1 MQALILRAWRQ
12 IMINQD
18 ISECIVKYIEN
29 QELSGAAL
37 MIRKNGELVYQN
49 KWGYQ
54 SLEHKI
60 PVEYNSIYRMMS
72 MTKCVTGVAILKL
85 MEQGKIRLDDA
96 VSKYVP
102 EFAKLSVSKD
112 IRYIFDKK
120 KMKRLPW
127 YLLTFKMD
135 KVKTE
140 AANRE
145 ITIRDLLSHASGLEQ
160 GLVGFLAL
168 LKMKNEDKTLKERV
182 MRYSK
187 YVLDFQPG
195 TGTGY
200 SPAAGFDILGY
211 IIEIV
216 TGMRYEEY
224 LQKEICMPLE
234 MKDTTFF
241 LNKEQKSRL
250 VEVYKQ
256 KKGKLLNVTGTKADM
271 GKILHQDV
279 MRFEQ
284 GCGGLFSTIIDYE
297 HFAEML
303 CSHGNYRGL
312 QFLKPET
319 VELMH
324 TEAQEQHLVP
334 EPGFVWGLS
343 VKIRENPEIGG
354 SFATKETYGWSGAFG
369 THFFV
374 SPIDNLE
381 AVFVT
386 NRSDLEGSGSY
397 VSKKVEELVFG
408 IYA

>member
-1 MQALILRAWRQ
+1 MTDL
-12 IMINQD
+12 D
-18 ISECIVKYIEN
+18 ITKCMEKFIEN

-37 MIRKNGELVYQN
+37 MVRKNGELVYKN

-54 SLEHKI
+54 SLEKEI

-85 MEQGKIRLDDA
+85 MEQGKIGLDDP
-96 VSKYVP
+96 VSKYIP
-102 EFAKLSVSKD
+102 EFAKLSVSVD
-112 IRYIFDKK
+112 SRYVFDKK

-127 YLLTFKMD
+127 YLLTFRMD

-140 AANRE
+140 AAKRE

-168 LKMKNEDKTLKERV
+168 LKMKNEDRTLKERV

-200 SPAAGFDILGY
+200 SPAAGFDVLGY
-211 IIEIV
+211 IIEVI

-224 LQKEICMPLE
+224 LQKEICGPLE

-241 LNKEQKSRL
+241 LSEEQRSRL
-250 VEVYKQ
+250 VDVYRR
-256 KKGKLLNVTGTKADM
+256 KKERLINVTGTKADM

-297 HFAEML
+297 HLAEML
-303 CSHGNYRGL
+303 CNNGNYRGV
-312 QFLKPET
+312 QVLKPET

-334 EPGFVWGLS
+334 DPGFVWGLS
-343 VKIRENPEIGG
+343 VKIRENPEAGG
-354 SFATKETYGWSGAFG
+354 SFATKGTYGWSGAFG

-374 SPIDNLE
+374 SPSDNLE
-381 AVFVT
+381 VVFVT
-386 NRSDLEGSGSY
+386 NRTDLEGSGSY